1 MKKLMIVLPLVALL
15 VGCDKPAPSAEAPE
29 AAPQAAMA
37 ATDAAVAVDAAATNP
52 HAMPSTDMMAAAPA
66 GHPAPM
72 PDAAAGYQHPTPAA
86 TADMLIP
93 QGKARPVA
101 LNNEGTVLQNIK
113 AAGYSY
119 LEVQQN
125 GQSRWLAVTQM
136 EAAPG
141 DVVRYEDGMEM
152 KNFHS
157 KTLQRTFP
165 SVLFVGHVEVS
176 AKK

>member
-1 MKKLMIVLPLVALL
+1 MP
-15 VGCDKPAPSAEAPE
+15 
-29 AAPQAAMA
+29 
-37 ATDAAVAVDAAATNP
+37 ATDT
-52 HAMPSTDMMAAAPA
+52 MAPT
-66 GHPAPM
+66 

-119 LEVQQN
+119 LEVQQG
-125 GQSRWLAVTQM
+125 GQARWLAVTQM

-165 SVLFVGHVEVS
+165 SVLFIGHVEVVD

>member
-15 VGCDKPAPSAEAPE
+15 VGCDKPAPSAPTPE

-37 ATDAAVAVDAAATNP
+37 APDAAVAVDATAANP
-52 HAMPSTDMMAAAPA
+52 HAMPATDTMAA
-66 GHPAPM
+66 
-72 PDAAAGYQHPTPAA
+72 DAAAGYQHPTPAA

-119 LEVQQN
+119 LEVQQG
-125 GQSRWLAVTQM
+125 GQARWLAVTQM

-165 SVLFVGHVEVS
+165 SVLFIGHVEVVD

>member
-1 MKKLMIVLPLVALL
+1 MKKLMIVLPLLALL
-15 VGCDKPAPSAEAPE
+15 VGCDKPAPAAPTPE
-29 AAPQAAMA
+29 VAPQAAMTA
-37 ATDAAVAVDAAATNP
+37 PDAAVAVDAAAANP
-52 HAMPSTDMMAAAPA
+52 HAMPATDMMAPS
-66 GHPAPM
+66 
-72 PDAAAGYQHPTPAA
+72 PDAAAGYQHPSPAA

-119 LEVQQN
+119 LEVQQA
-125 GQSRWLAVTQM
+125 GQVRWLAVTQM

-165 SVLFVGHVEVS
+165 SVLFIGHVEVVN

>member
-15 VGCDKPAPSAEAPE
+15 AGCDKPAPSAPTPE

-37 ATDAAVAVDAAATNP
+37 APDAGVDAAAANP
-52 HAMPSTDMMAAAPA
+52 HAMPATDTMAPTA
-66 GHPAPM
+66 
-72 PDAAAGYQHPTPAA
+72 DAAAGYQHPTPAA

-119 LEVQQN
+119 LEVKQGEQV
-125 GQSRWLAVTQM
+125 SWLAVTQM

-165 SVLFVGHVEVS
+165 SVLFIGHVEVVD